1 MIKEI
6 NWQGYN
12 QAVVK
17 SIDSDGMVICD
28 VQEMVDDVVVR
39 SDTNIG
45 FRKSDNMPFELTDEE
60 IEDLTNPQPEIP
72 DMEIPF

>member
-60 IEDLTNPQPEIP
+60 IEEINNPVIEAEDENI
-72 DMEIPF
+72 